1 MFHSRKTGRM
11 MESKIIFDKK
21 LINRY
26 DCAGPRYT
34 SYPTALQFSTTY
46 DARDYTGWVEQSNN
60 DPIPSPLSLYFH
72 IPFCNTICYYCGC
85 SKIVTKDPGKAKSY
99 LALLLREVK
108 LQGQLFDRDRK
119 VTQMHWGG
127 GTPTFLQDHEI
138 QSILDAAADNFNMV
152 SEDEGE
158 YSIEVDPR
166 TVSADRIVRLREM
179 GFNRISFGVQDFDA
193 QVQIAVNRV
202 QDNEHIIANI
212 NAARECGFHSINI
225 DLMYGLPKQTLSSF
239 ADTLD
244 YTIDANPDR
253 LAIYSYAHM
262 PDLFKPQRR
271 IDENDLPEPA
281 EKLDMLQLSIER
293 LQNAGY
299 VYIGMDHFAKA
310 DDDLVK
316 AQQNG
321 TLQRNFQGYST
332 HADCDIVAMGITA
345 ISQIGDSYSQNV
357 KTIEDYESC
366 LLQDQV
372 PIYRGI
378 ELEPDDLLR
387 REVISELM
395 CNFRLDIRHIEEK
408 WGIQFISYFDASM
421 PHLDQMAD
429 DGLLKMSRESIEVT
443 PAGRL
448 LVRIICMEFDR
459 YLQERRKEERYS
471 RVI

>member
-1 MFHSRKTGRM
+1 MDN
-11 MESKIIFDKK
+11 KIIFDKQ

-34 SYPTALQFSTTY
+34 SYPTALQFSTAYST
-46 DARDYTGWVEQSNN
+46 RDYIEWAEQSNN

-85 SKIVTKDPGKAKSY
+85 SKIVTKDPDKAINY
-99 LALLLREVK
+99 VALLLREIK

-127 GTPTFLQDHEI
+127 GTPTFLQDSDI
-138 QSILDAAADNFNMV
+138 QLILDTAADNFNMAP
-152 SEDEGE
+152 DDQGE

-166 TVSADRIVRLREM
+166 TVNADRIVRLREM
-179 GFNRISFGVQDFDA
+179 GFNRISFGVQDFNP

-202 QDNEHIIANI
+202 QDNDHILANI
-212 NAARECGFHSINI
+212 AAARECGFASINI
-225 DLMYGLPKQTLSSF
+225 DLMYGLPQQTLKTF
-239 ADTLD
+239 ADTLEH
-244 YTIDANPDR
+244 TVAANPDR

-271 IDENDLPEPA
+271 IDENDLPPPA
-281 EKLDMLQLSIER
+281 DKINMLQLSIER
-293 LQNAGY
+293 LQDAGY

-316 AQQNG
+316 AQLNG

-332 HADCDIVAMGITA
+332 HADCDIIAMGITA

-366 LLQDQV
+366 LLQDLI

-395 CNFRLDIRHIEEK
+395 CNFRLDISHIEEK
-408 WGIQFISYFDASM
+408 WGIEFVSYFDASM

-429 DGLLKMSRESIEVT
+429 DGLIKMTQDAIEVT